1 MTAPPSAAGPGPRAA
16 RRRDLLT
23 DVLVVGAP
31 YALALTGG
39 QAVRA
44 HGLVE
49 RVSRDVDVAT
59 ESQAD
64 MASIAGA
71 LRAGLT
77 AYGWSVRVRET
88 APLAAGLLVTDPATG
103 ERREVTVAKE
113 TLWRPPVS
121 TGLGP
126 ALALEDVVGTKVRAL
141 ADRGLAR
148 DLVDVHAAAARWTLP
163 ELEELGRR
171 HAPDVFDLADLAAR
185 LTGLDWIDDTE
196 FTAHGLD
203 DDAVAGLRRWAQAW
217 ADDIAERLVEGGAP
231 EEE

>member
-1 MTAPPSAAGPGPRAA
+1 MAAPPSAAGPGLRAA
-16 RRRDLLT
+16 RQRDLLT
-23 DVLVVGAP
+23 DVLAVGAP
-31 YALALTGG
+31 YGLVLTGG

-49 RVSRDVDVAT
+49 RVSRDVNVAT

-64 MASIAGA
+64 MARIAGA

-77 AYGWSVRVRET
+77 AYGWSVRVRDTE
-88 APLAAGLLVTDPATG
+88 PLGARLLVTDPATG
-103 ERREVTVAKE
+103 EVCEVTVAKE
-113 TLWRPPVS
+113 TLWRPAVS

-148 DLVDVHAAAARWTLP
+148 DLIDVHAAAARWTAP

-171 HAPDVFDLADLAAR
+171 HAPDAFDLGDLAAR
-185 LTGLDWIDDTE
+185 LTGLDWIDDAE
-196 FTAHGLD
+196 FTACGLD
-203 DDAVAGLRRWAQAW
+203 DDAVAELRRWAQTW

-231 EEE
+231 DEE

>member
-1 MTAPPSAAGPGPRAA
+1 MPAPPPAA
-16 RRRDLLT
+16 RPPLRTARQRDLLT
-23 DVLVVGAP
+23 DVLAVGAP
-31 YALALTGG
+31 YALVLTGG

-44 HGLVE
+44 HGLVR
-49 RVSRDVDVAT
+49 RVSRDVNVAT

-64 MASIAGA
+64 MAWIAGA

-77 AYGWSVRVRET
+77 AYGWSVLVRE
-88 APLAAGLLVTDPATG
+88 AEPLGARLLVTDPATG
-103 ERREVTVAKE
+103 EACEVTVVKE
-113 TLWRPPVS
+113 TLWRPPV
-121 TGLGP
+121 TTALGP

-148 DLVDVHAAAARWTLP
+148 DLIDVHAAAARWSLP

-171 HAPDVFDLADLAAR
+171 HAPDAFDLADLAAR
-185 LTGLDWIDDTE
+185 LSGLDWIDDAE
-196 FTAHGLD
+196 FAAYGLD
-203 DDAVAGLRRWAQAW
+203 DDAVAGLRRWAQSW